1 MSYIANS
8 VRKMQARLGPFW
20 WHSTLMFGASRIGDV
35 LHIFVGLFL
44 VPLYVPEEQLGAV
57 LPLMSLGAFFS
68 VPLTAAA
75 RTTARYVTKFRVAGE
90 RGRIRAILRDLMR
103 VSLAV
108 SGLGLLIVWGGQ
120 SFFAARLQFE
130 GRAIPLLL
138 AGLIALSCWR
148 PLLTLAN
155 HGLGQ
160 YYRITLSVMVTA
172 AARLGLALILLPF
185 WGLEGYL
192 AVQLLAGLA
201 AAFFLLRGFREY
213 FGVEV
218 VSVSN
223 RALFKEVGRYF
234 LPILLMTALFSFQAM
249 MEPWIIRQRL
259 PSGESAA
266 YYLASRFG
274 MIPRYLSAA
283 LVAFLFPM
291 VSERHD
297 RGQSTRGLRWQ
308 SLGGML
314 AIGLIVVVLLAMF
327 GSRLLGAFAP
337 WRPYV
342 PYASLLWQ
350 TALIAVGTGLIALYT
365 THESACRR
373 FGFLWMV
380 TPVILLEIG
389 GLYSLMGWS
398 FFRPFLPDAVWHG
411 VDGWVRAEI
420 GFVVAFMLASRGV
433 VLLWIL
439 LRLFRGGDRLL
450 R

>member
-1 MSYIANS
+1 
-8 VRKMQARLGPFW
+8 
-20 WHSTLMFGASRIGDV
+20 
-35 LHIFVGLFL
+35 
-44 VPLYVPEEQLGAV
+44 
-57 LPLMSLGAFFS
+57 
-68 VPLTAAA
+68 
-75 RTTARYVTKFRVAGE
+75 
-90 RGRIRAILRDLMR
+90 
-103 VSLAV
+103 
-108 SGLGLLIVWGGQ
+108 
-120 SFFAARLQFE
+120 
-130 GRAIPLLL
+130 
-138 AGLIALSCWR
+138 
-148 PLLTLAN
+148 
-155 HGLGQ
+155 
-160 YYRITLSVMVTA
+160 
-172 AARLGLALILLPF
+172 
-185 WGLEGYL
+185 LEGYL
-192 AVQLLAGLA
+192 AVQLLAGFA
-201 AAFFLLRGFREY
+201 AAFFLLRGFRSY

-218 VSVSN
+218 VAVSN

-234 LPILLMTALFSFQAM
+234 LPSLLMAALFSFQAM
-249 MEPWIIRQRL
+249 METWIIRHRL
-259 PSGESAA
+259 PTEQSAA

-274 MIPRYLSAA
+274 MIPGYLSGA

-297 RGQSTRGLRWQ
+297 RGQSTRGLRLQ
-308 SLGGML
+308 SLGAML
-314 AIGLIVVVLLAMF
+314 GVGLLVAALLAMF
-327 GSRLLGAFAP
+327 GSRLLSAFAP

-373 FGFLWMV
+373 FGFLWGV